1 MSSKFK
7 GELHIFLSCIFFAIS
22 AVLVKFVSN
31 QFNSYFVSLFRF
43 IVGIILG
50 FAVLILTKQKFK
62 VQNRFSWILR
72 GITGFISMVLYYLAI
87 EMTSSG
93 RATLLNNMYPVFV
106 LLFGV
111 LFFKEQVD
119 KKSILGL
126 VLCLLGVFVVFYDGN
141 HYSLLGDAIG
151 VLSGIIMG
159 AATHYT
165 KESSQ
170 NEHPAIVYLSPCF
183 MGLLLIPFSFRETTK
198 MDPYS
203 FILLFII
210 GLASFLAQL
219 FMTDGYK
226 YISATEGSMI
236 SYLKIPITIIF
247 SSFLG
252 EKLGWKFFI
261 GTLLVLLGLYL
272 NIVPKK
278 IPTTKIKNS
287 EIDLY
292 YKKL

>member
-1 MSSKFK
+1 MKPRFR
-7 GELHIFLSCIFFAIS
+7 GQLHIFLSCIFFAIS
-22 AVLVKFVSN
+22 AVLVKFVSSG
-31 QFNSYFVSLFRF
+31 FSSYFVSLFRF
-43 IVGIILG
+43 IIGIILG
-50 FAVLILTKQKFK
+50 FAVLISTKQKFK
-62 VQNRFSWILR
+62 VQNKSSWILR

-87 EMTSSG
+87 EITSSG

-111 LFFKEQVD
+111 LFFKEKAH
-119 KKSILGL
+119 KKGIIGL
-126 VLCLLGVFVVFYDGN
+126 VLCLIGVFVVFYDGN
-141 HYSLLGDAIG
+141 QYSILGDAIG
-151 VLSGIIMG
+151 LLSGIIMG

-170 NEHPAIVYLSPCF
+170 NEHPAVVYLSPCF
-183 MGLLLIPFSFRETTK
+183 MGLLLIPFSFKETAK
-198 MDPYS
+198 IDPHS
-203 FILLFII
+203 FILLFMI

-226 YISATEGSMI
+226 YVSATEGSMI

-272 NIVPKK
+272 NIVSKK
-278 IPTTKIKNS
+278 CSNTKVENAEKNFC
-287 EIDLY
+287 
-292 YKKL
+292 YKKV